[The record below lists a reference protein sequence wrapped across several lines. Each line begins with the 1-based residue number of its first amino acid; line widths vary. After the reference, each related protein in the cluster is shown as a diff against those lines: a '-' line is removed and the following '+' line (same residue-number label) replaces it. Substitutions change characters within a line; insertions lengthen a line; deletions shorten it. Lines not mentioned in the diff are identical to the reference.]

1 MPASTWVHAEV
12 GGEALDGDDR
22 LAGVDEPVEQAEQA
36 EQLLDDGGMEAG
48 GQHGEDAAAAL
59 EGGGVRASASAADIE
74 STPAMMRP
82 PREERTA
89 A

>member
-1 MPASTWVHAEV
+1 MSASTWVHAEV

-22 LAGVDEPVEQAEQA
+22 LAGVDEPVEQA

-59 EGGGVRASASAADIE
+59 EGGGVRASASAADIA

-82 PREERTA
+82 PREARTA